1 MPLIPKAP
9 APPDR
14 EGFTVRLGRALY
26 DQLVKYAELVEG
38 SKDYVITAALE
49 RLFKADREFAMWVK
63 NHARAPAAAPAP
75 ATVAATAQTTAP
87 AKAANLGQPSK
98 ATAAPPSPSGR
109 V

>member
-14 EGFTVRLGRALY
+14 EGFTVRLDRALF

-49 RLFKADREFAMWVK
+49 RLFKADREFAVWVK
-63 NHARAPAAAPAP
+63 ARVHSAAAPPISEPFAAP
-75 ATVAATAQTTAP
+75 DPTPGRAR
-87 AKAANLGQPSK
+87 AANAGQPSK
-98 ATAAPPSPSGR
+98 AAAASTSPADR